1 MALHILGSK
10 DRKLL
15 LLPHTGWYKNLLP
28 GKLTGPFTANVKIE
42 NLRTEFTLVL
52 LDPIRGKNLM
62 IGFSGA

>member
-28 GKLTGPFTANVKIE
+28 GKLTGPFTANV
-42 NLRTEFTLVL
+42 NL